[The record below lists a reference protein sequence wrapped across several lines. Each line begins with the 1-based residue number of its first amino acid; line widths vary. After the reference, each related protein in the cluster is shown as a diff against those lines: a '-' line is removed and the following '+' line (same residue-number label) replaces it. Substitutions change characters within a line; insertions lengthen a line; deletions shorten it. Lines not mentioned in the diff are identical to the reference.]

1 MPGSHISSSEMQD
14 ECPTWDL
21 SDLYNDIDDQAI
33 IRDLDFCR
41 REAGRLE
48 AAWRGNIASASADD
62 LASLISDYEAVLEAL
77 GKAQSHAQLLF
88 AASTTDPSIS
98 RHSQSMREA
107 GAQIGAM
114 LLFVELEIANLDAQ
128 HIDMLAKTPSLAQ
141 WQPWLRRVRAWAPH
155 QLSPDME
162 KMLAE
167 RAPSGRGAWVRLF
180 DETAAGMRFPFGGA
194 DVTEAEILNSLSS
207 ADAGERKEA
216 GASLSGT
223 LKANERLLSLV
234 LNTIA
239 KDKEVEDR
247 WRQFKRP
254 VASRNLDND
263 VDDEVVDAL
272 VAAVDDRNADLAHRY
287 YRLKAGWLGGKSID
301 WWDRN
306 APLPD
311 DDDRMF
317 SWDDAQQLVL
327 DAFNGFDPEMADLA
341 VPFFSQNWIDAAPRA
356 GKSSGAFSHPV
367 TPSAHPYILMN
378 FSGKSRDV
386 MTLAH
391 EMGHGIHQRLAAE
404 RGYLMSDTPLTLA
417 ETASVFAEMLAFRR
431 LVDATDD
438 PAIRRRLLAGK
449 VEDMLNTVVR
459 QIAFHNFET
468 RLHDARRIAEL
479 TAEEIS
485 DIWMETQR
493 AALGPA
499 VTIGDDYRPIWGYIP
514 HFVHT
519 PFYVYAYAFGDCL
532 VNALWQSY
540 QNAQATGDAD
550 GFVTSYRNLLQAGG
564 TERYD
569 TALARFGL
577 DPRDPAFWSMGLDMI
592 SGMIDELE
600 GLS

>member
-1 MPGSHISSSEMQD
+1 MTQLPPILPG
-14 ECPTWDL
+14 
-21 SDLYNDIDDQAI
+21 
-33 IRDLDFCR
+33 
-41 REAGRLE
+41 AGARLNG
-48 AAWRGNIASASADD
+48 WRARWQGKIGDATPQD
-62 LASLISDYEAVLEAL
+62 LATLIADYEQVLEAL

-88 AASTTDPSIS
+88 AASTTDAQIARHHQSI
-98 RHSQSMREA
+98 REA
-107 GAQIGAM
+107 SADIGAR
-114 LLFVELEIANLDAQ
+114 LLFVELEIAAL
-128 HIDMLAKTPSLAQ
+128 PSDHVDRLLETAEFAA
-141 WQPWLRRVRAWAPH
+141 WQPWLRRVRAFAPH

-162 KMLAE
+162 RMLAE

-180 DETAAGMRFPFGGA
+180 DETAAGLRFPFGDA
-194 DVTEAEILNSLSS
+194 EVTEAEVLNKLSS
-207 ADAGERKEA
+207 PDADERREA
-216 GASLSGT
+216 GASLSQT

-247 WRQFKRP
+247 WRGFARP

-263 VDDEVVDAL
+263 VDDQTVDAL
-272 VAAVDDRNADLAHRY
+272 VAAVDDRNADLSHRY
-287 YRLKAGWLGGKSID
+287 YRLKAGWMGGD
-301 WWDRN
+301 TLNWWDRN
-306 APLPD
+306 APLPS
-311 DDDRMF
+311 DDDRKF
-317 SWDDAQQLVL
+317 SWDEARQLVL
-327 DAFNGFDPEMADLA
+327 ASFDGFDPQMAA
-341 VPFFSQNWIDAAPRA
+341 QAEPFFTRNWIDAEPRA

-391 EMGHGIHQRLAAE
+391 EMGHGIHQRLAAD

-417 ETASVFAEMLAFRR
+417 ETASVFAEMLTFRR
-431 LVDATDD
+431 LVDSTDD
-438 PAIRRRLLAGK
+438 PAIRQRLLAGK

-459 QIAFHNFET
+459 QVAFHNFET
-468 RLHDARRIAEL
+468 RFHDARRNAEL
-479 TAEEIS
+479 TSDEIS

-499 VTIGDDYRPIWGYIP
+499 IKTGDDYRPIWGYIP

-532 VNALWQSY
+532 VNALWQTY
-540 QNAQATGDAD
+540 QSAQADGQAAD
-550 GFVTSYRNLLQAGG
+550 FVASYRSLLQAGG

-569 TALARFGL
+569 IALQRFGL

>member
-1 MPGSHISSSEMQD
+1 MPDS
-14 ECPTWDL
+14 CPTWDL
-21 SDLYNDIDDQAI
+21 TDLYEGIGDDAI
-33 IRDLDFCR
+33 AADLARCR
-41 REAGRLE
+41 REAERME
-48 AAWRGNIASASADD
+48 SAWQGKIGNATPQD
-62 LASLISDYEAVLEAL
+62 LATLIADYEQVLEAL

-88 AASTTDPSIS
+88 AASTTDAQIARHHQSI
-98 RHSQSMREA
+98 REA
-107 GAQIGAM
+107 SADIGAR
-114 LLFVELEIANLDAQ
+114 LLFVELEIAAL
-128 HIDMLAKTPSLAQ
+128 PSDHVDRLLETAEFAA
-141 WQPWLRRVRAWAPH
+141 WQPWLRRVRAFAPH

-162 KMLAE
+162 RMLAE

-180 DETAAGMRFPFGGA
+180 DETAAGLRFPFGDA
-194 DVTEAEILNSLSS
+194 EVTEAEVLNKLSS
-207 ADAGERKEA
+207 PDADERREA
-216 GASLSGT
+216 GASLSQT

-239 KDKEVEDR
+239 KDKGVEDR
-247 WRQFKRP
+247 WRGFARP

-263 VDDEVVDAL
+263 VDDQTVDAL
-272 VAAVDDRNADLAHRY
+272 VAAVDDRNADLSHRY
-287 YRLKAGWLGGKSID
+287 YRLKAGWMGGD
-301 WWDRN
+301 TLNWWDRN
-306 APLPD
+306 APLPS
-311 DDDRMF
+311 DDDRKF
-317 SWDDAQQLVL
+317 SWDEARQLVL
-327 DAFNGFDPEMADLA
+327 ASFDGFDPQMAA
-341 VPFFSQNWIDAAPRA
+341 QAEPFFTRNWIDAEPRA

-391 EMGHGIHQRLAAE
+391 EMGHGIHQRLAAD

-417 ETASVFAEMLAFRR
+417 ETASVFAEMLTFRR
-431 LVDATDD
+431 LVDSTDD
-438 PAIRRRLLAGK
+438 PAIRQRLLAGK

-459 QIAFHNFET
+459 QVAFHNFET
-468 RLHDARRIAEL
+468 RFHDARRNAEL
-479 TAEEIS
+479 TSDEIS

-499 VTIGDDYRPIWGYIP
+499 IKTGDDYRPIWGYIP

-532 VNALWQSY
+532 VNALWQTY
-540 QNAQATGDAD
+540 QSAQADGQAAD
-550 GFVTSYRNLLQAGG
+550 FVASYRSLLQAGG

-569 TALARFGL
+569 IALQRFGL

>member
-1 MPGSHISSSEMQD
+1 MPDS
-14 ECPTWDL
+14 CPTWDL
-21 SDLYNDIDDQAI
+21 TDLYDGIADGAIAADIAACGQ
-33 IRDLDFCR
+33 
-41 REAGRLE
+41 EAEQLE
-48 AAWRGNIASASADD
+48 AAWQGRLADADGAALAGLIA
-62 LASLISDYEAVLEAL
+62 DYERILEML

-88 AASTTDPSIS
+88 AAGTTDSQIARHHQSI
-98 RHSQSMREA
+98 REA
-107 GAQIGAM
+107 SADIGAR
-114 LLFVELEIANLDAQ
+114 LLFIELELAALDDAHVTQ
-128 HIDMLAKTPSLAQ
+128 LLDTPALAV

-155 QLSPDME
+155 QLAPDME
-162 KMLAE
+162 RMLAE

-180 DETAAGMRFPFGGA
+180 DETAAALRFPFGEA
-194 DVTEAEILNSLSS
+194 DVTEAEILNALSSPNGDERRAAGESLS
-207 ADAGERKEA
+207 A
-216 GASLSGT
+216 T
-223 LKANERLLSLV
+223 LKENERLLSLV

-247 WRQFKRP
+247 WRGFARP
-254 VASRNLDND
+254 VDSRNLDND
-263 VDDEVVDAL
+263 VDDDTVDAL
-272 VAAVDDRNADLAHRY
+272 VGAVDSRNADLAHRY
-287 YRLKAGWLGGKSID
+287 YRLKAGWMGSETIN

-306 APLPD
+306 APLPGG
-311 DDDRMF
+311 DDRQF
-317 SWDDAQQLVL
+317 SWDEARQLVL
-327 DAFNGFDPEMADLA
+327 DSFAGFDKDMAEQA
-341 VPFFSQNWIDAAPRA
+341 EPFFSRNWIDAEPRA

-391 EMGHGIHQRLAAE
+391 EMGHGIHQRLAAD

-431 LVDATDD
+431 LVDNADNPAT
-438 PAIRRRLLAGK
+438 RRRLLAGK

-468 RLHDARRIAEL
+468 RFHDARRNAEL
-479 TAEEIS
+479 TTEEIS

-493 AALGPA
+493 AALGPSV
-499 VTIGDDYRPIWGYIP
+499 VTGDDYRPIWGYIP

-540 QNAQATGDAD
+540 QLAQAGGQAAD
-550 GFVTSYRNLLQAGG
+550 FVTGYRNLLQAGG

-569 TALARFGL
+569 VALRRFDL
-577 DPRDPAFWSMGLDMI
+577 DPRDPAFWSLGLDMI

-600 GLS
+600 GLY

>member
-1 MPGSHISSSEMQD
+1 MPDS
-14 ECPTWDL
+14 CPTWDL
-21 SDLYNDIDDQAI
+21 TDLYEGIGDDAI
-33 IRDLDFCR
+33 AADLARCR
-41 REAGRLE
+41 REAERME
-48 AAWRGNIASASADD
+48 SAWQGKIGNARPQD
-62 LASLISDYEAVLEAL
+62 LATLIADYEQVLEAL

-88 AASTTDPSIS
+88 AASTTDAQIARHHQSI
-98 RHSQSMREA
+98 REA
-107 GAQIGAM
+107 SADIGAR
-114 LLFVELEIANLDAQ
+114 LLFVELEIAAL
-128 HIDMLAKTPSLAQ
+128 PSDHVDRLLETAEFAV
-141 WQPWLRRVRAWAPH
+141 WQPWLRRVRAFAPH

-162 KMLAE
+162 RMLAE

-180 DETAAGMRFPFGGA
+180 DETAAGLRFPFGDA
-194 DVTEAEILNSLSS
+194 EVTEAEVLNKLSS
-207 ADAGERKEA
+207 PDADERREA
-216 GASLSGT
+216 GASLSQT

-247 WRQFKRP
+247 WRGFARP

-263 VDDEVVDAL
+263 VDDQTVDAL
-272 VAAVDDRNADLAHRY
+272 VAAVDDRNADLSHRY
-287 YRLKAGWLGGKSID
+287 YRLKAGWMGGD
-301 WWDRN
+301 TLNWWDRN
-306 APLPD
+306 APLPS
-311 DDDRMF
+311 DDDRKF
-317 SWDDAQQLVL
+317 SWDEARQLVL
-327 DAFNGFDPEMADLA
+327 ASFDEFDPQMAA
-341 VPFFSQNWIDAAPRA
+341 QAEPFFTRNWIDAEPRA

-391 EMGHGIHQRLAAE
+391 EMGHGIHQRLAAD

-417 ETASVFAEMLAFRR
+417 ETASVFAEMLTFRR
-431 LVDATDD
+431 LVDSTDD
-438 PAIRRRLLAGK
+438 PAIRQRLLAGK

-459 QIAFHNFET
+459 QVAFHNFET
-468 RLHDARRIAEL
+468 RFHDARRNAEL
-479 TAEEIS
+479 TSDEIS

-499 VTIGDDYRPIWGYIP
+499 IKTGDDYRPIWGYIP

-532 VNALWQSY
+532 VNALWQTY
-540 QNAQATGDAD
+540 QSAQADGQAAD
-550 GFVTSYRNLLQAGG
+550 FVASYRSLLQAGG

-569 TALARFGL
+569 IALQRFGL

-592 SGMIDELE
+592 SSMIDELE

>member
-1 MPGSHISSSEMQD
+1 MPDS
-14 ECPTWDL
+14 CPTWDL
-21 SDLYNDIDDQAI
+21 TDLYDGIADGAIAADIAA
-33 IRDLDFCR
+33 CR
-41 REAGRLE
+41 QEAEQLE
-48 AAWRGNIASASADD
+48 AAWQGRLADADGAALAGLIA
-62 LASLISDYEAVLEAL
+62 DYERILEML

-88 AASTTDPSIS
+88 AASTTDSQIARHHQSI
-98 RHSQSMREA
+98 REA
-107 GAQIGAM
+107 SADIGAR
-114 LLFVELEIANLDAQ
+114 LLFIELELAALDDAHVTQ
-128 HIDMLAKTPSLAQ
+128 LLDTPALAV

-155 QLSPDME
+155 QLAPDME
-162 KMLAE
+162 RMLAE

-180 DETAAGMRFPFGGA
+180 DETAAALRFPFGGA
-194 DVTEAEILNSLSS
+194 DVTEAEILNALSSPNGDERRAAGESLST
-207 ADAGERKEA
+207 
-216 GASLSGT
+216 T
-223 LKANERLLSLV
+223 LKDNERLLSLV

-247 WRQFKRP
+247 WRGFARP
-254 VASRNLDND
+254 VDSRNLDND
-263 VDDEVVDAL
+263 VDDDTVDAL
-272 VAAVDDRNADLAHRY
+272 VGAVDSRNADLAHRY
-287 YRLKAGWLGGKSID
+287 YRLKAGWMGGETIN

-306 APLPD
+306 APLPGG
-311 DDDRMF
+311 DDRQF
-317 SWDDAQQLVL
+317 SWDEARQLVL
-327 DAFNGFDPEMADLA
+327 DSFAGFDQQMAEQA
-341 VPFFSQNWIDAAPRA
+341 EPFFSRNWIDAEPRA

-391 EMGHGIHQRLAAE
+391 EMGHGIHQRLAAD

-431 LVDATDD
+431 LVDSADNPAT
-438 PAIRRRLLAGK
+438 RRRLLAGK

-468 RLHDARRIAEL
+468 RFHDARRNAEL

-493 AALGPA
+493 AALGPSV
-499 VTIGDDYRPIWGYIP
+499 VTGDDYRPIWGYIP

-540 QNAQATGDAD
+540 QLAQAGGQAAD
-550 GFVTSYRNLLQAGG
+550 FVTGYRNLLQAGG

-569 TALARFGL
+569 VALQRFDL
-577 DPRDPAFWSMGLDMI
+577 DPRDPAFWSLGLDMI

>member
-1 MPGSHISSSEMQD
+1 MPDS
-14 ECPTWDL
+14 CPTWDL
-21 SDLYNDIDDQAI
+21 TDLYDGIADGAIAADIAA
-33 IRDLDFCR
+33 CR
-41 REAGRLE
+41 QEAEQLE
-48 AAWRGNIASASADD
+48 AAWQGRLADADGAALAGLIA
-62 LASLISDYEAVLEAL
+62 DYERILEML

-88 AASTTDPSIS
+88 AASTTDSQIARHHQSI
-98 RHSQSMREA
+98 REA
-107 GAQIGAM
+107 SADIGAR
-114 LLFVELEIANLDAQ
+114 LLFIELELAALDDAHVTQ
-128 HIDMLAKTPSLAQ
+128 LLDTPALAV

-155 QLSPDME
+155 QLAPDME
-162 KMLAE
+162 RMLAE

-180 DETAAGMRFPFGGA
+180 DETAAALRFPFGGA
-194 DVTEAEILNSLSS
+194 DVTEAEILNALSSPNGDERRAAGESLST
-207 ADAGERKEA
+207 
-216 GASLSGT
+216 T
-223 LKANERLLSLV
+223 LKDNERLLSLV

-247 WRQFKRP
+247 WRGFARP
-254 VASRNLDND
+254 VDSRNLDND
-263 VDDEVVDAL
+263 VDDDTVDAL
-272 VAAVDDRNADLAHRY
+272 VGAVDSRNADLAHRY
-287 YRLKAGWLGGKSID
+287 YRLKAGWMGGETIN

-306 APLPD
+306 APLPGG
-311 DDDRMF
+311 DDRQF
-317 SWDDAQQLVL
+317 SWDEARQLVL
-327 DAFNGFDPEMADLA
+327 DSFAGFDQKMAEQA
-341 VPFFSQNWIDAAPRA
+341 EPFFSRNWIDAEPRA
-356 GKSSGAFSHPV
+356 GKSSGAFSPPV

-391 EMGHGIHQRLAAE
+391 EMGHGIHQRLAAD

-431 LVDATDD
+431 LVDSADD

-468 RLHDARRIAEL
+468 RFHDARRNAEL

-493 AALGPA
+493 AALGPSV
-499 VTIGDDYRPIWGYIP
+499 VTGDDYRPIWGYIP

-540 QNAQATGDAD
+540 QLAQAGGQAAD
-550 GFVTSYRNLLQAGG
+550 FVTGYRNLLQAGG

-569 TALARFGL
+569 VALQRFDL
-577 DPRDPAFWSMGLDMI
+577 DPRDPAFWSLGLDMI
-592 SGMIDELE
+592 SSMIDELE

>member
-1 MPGSHISSSEMQD
+1 MPDSS
-14 ECPTWDL
+14 PIWDL
-21 SDLYNDIDDQAI
+21 TDLYADIADSAI
-33 IRDLDFCR
+33 ASDVAWCQSGAEELSGKWT
-41 REAGRLE
+41 GRLHE
-48 AAWRGNIASASADD
+48 ADAKTLAGVIAT
-62 LASLISDYEAVLEAL
+62 YEEILERL
-77 GKAQSHAQLLF
+77 GKAGSHAQLLF
-88 AASTTDPSIS
+88 AANTTDADIA
-98 RHSQSMREA
+98 RHSQSIREA
-107 GAQIGAM
+107 GAKIGSL
-114 LLFVELEIANLDAQ
+114 LLFVELEIAAMPQDHMDGLLQVAE
-128 HIDMLAKTPSLAQ
+128 LAG
-141 WQPWLRRVRAWAPH
+141 WQPWLRRVRAMAPY

-162 KMLAE
+162 RMLAE
-167 RAPSGRGAWVRLF
+167 RAPTGRGAWVRLF
-180 DETAAGMRFPFGGA
+180 DETAASMRFPFRGA

-207 ADAGERKEA
+207 TDGDERREA
-216 GASLSGT
+216 GASLSMV
-223 LKANERLLSLV
+223 LKEHEKLLSLV
-234 LNTIA
+234 TNTLV

-247 WRQFKRP
+247 WRGFSRP

-272 VAAVDDRNADLAHRY
+272 VSAVDSRNADLAHRY
-287 YRLKAGWLGGKSID
+287 YALKAGWMGCETLD

-311 DDDRMF
+311 DDDRLF
-317 SWDDAQQLVL
+317 SWDEAQQLVL
-327 DAFNGFDPEMADLA
+327 DAFAGFDPQMADLA
-341 VPFFSQNWIDAAPRA
+341 TPFFDRGWIDAAPRA

-367 TPSAHPYILMN
+367 TPSTHPYILMN

-391 EMGHGIHQRLAAE
+391 EMGHGIHQRLAADQ
-404 RGYLMSDTPLTLA
+404 GYLMSDTPLTLA

-431 LVDATDD
+431 LVDGTED
-438 PAIRRRLLAGK
+438 PAVRRRLLAGK

-468 RLHDARRIAEL
+468 RIHDARRQGEL
-479 TAEEIS
+479 TSDEIS

-499 VTIGDDYRPIWGYIP
+499 VQTGDDYRPIWGYIP

-532 VNALWQSY
+532 VNALWQNY
-540 QNAQATGDAD
+540 QASVKQGEGDR
-550 GFVTSYRNLLQAGG
+550 FVEKYRDLLKAGG

-569 TALARFGL
+569 VALARFGL

-600 GLS
+600 GLA

>member
-1 MPGSHISSSEMQD
+1 MPDS
-14 ECPTWDL
+14 CPTWDL
-21 SDLYNDIDDQAI
+21 TDLYEGIGDDAI
-33 IRDLDFCR
+33 AADLARCR
-41 REAGRLE
+41 REAERME
-48 AAWRGNIASASADD
+48 RGLQGKIGDATPQD
-62 LASLISDYEAVLEAL
+62 LATLIADYEQVLEAL

-88 AASTTDPSIS
+88 AASTTDAQIARHHQSI
-98 RHSQSMREA
+98 REA
-107 GAQIGAM
+107 SADIGAR
-114 LLFVELEIANLDAQ
+114 LLFVELEIAALPSD
-128 HIDMLAKTPSLAQ
+128 HVDRLLETPEFTA
-141 WQPWLRRVRAWAPH
+141 WQPWLRRVRAFAPH

-162 KMLAE
+162 RMLAE

-180 DETAAGMRFPFGGA
+180 DETAAGLRFPFGDA
-194 DVTEAEILNSLSS
+194 EVTEAEVLNKLSS
-207 ADAGERKEA
+207 PDADERREA
-216 GASLSGT
+216 GASLSQT

-247 WRQFKRP
+247 WRGFARP

-263 VDDEVVDAL
+263 VDDQTVDAL
-272 VAAVDDRNADLAHRY
+272 VAAVDDRNADLSHRY
-287 YRLKAGWLGGKSID
+287 YRLKAGWMGGD
-301 WWDRN
+301 TLNWWDRN
-306 APLPD
+306 APLPS
-311 DDDRMF
+311 DDDRKF
-317 SWDDAQQLVL
+317 SWDEARQLVL
-327 DAFNGFDPEMADLA
+327 ASFDGFDPQMAA
-341 VPFFSQNWIDAAPRA
+341 QAEPFFTRNWIDAEPRA

-391 EMGHGIHQRLAAE
+391 EMGHGIHQRLAAD

-417 ETASVFAEMLAFRR
+417 ETASVFAEMLTFRR
-431 LVDATDD
+431 LVDSTDD
-438 PAIRRRLLAGK
+438 PAIRQRLLAGK

-459 QIAFHNFET
+459 QVAFHNFET
-468 RLHDARRIAEL
+468 RFHDARRNAEL
-479 TAEEIS
+479 TSDEIS

-499 VTIGDDYRPIWGYIP
+499 IKTGDDYRPIWGYIP

-532 VNALWQSY
+532 VNALWQTY
-540 QNAQATGDAD
+540 QSAQADGQAAD
-550 GFVTSYRNLLQAGG
+550 FVASYRSLLQAGG

-569 TALARFGL
+569 IALQRFGL

>member
-1 MPGSHISSSEMQD
+1 MPDS
-14 ECPTWDL
+14 CPTWDL
-21 SDLYNDIDDQAI
+21 TDLYDGIADGAIAADIAA
-33 IRDLDFCR
+33 CR
-41 REAGRLE
+41 QEAEQLE
-48 AAWRGNIASASADD
+48 AAWQGRLADADGAALAGLIA
-62 LASLISDYEAVLEAL
+62 DYERILEML

-88 AASTTDPSIS
+88 AASTTDSQIARHHQSI
-98 RHSQSMREA
+98 REA
-107 GAQIGAM
+107 SADIGAR
-114 LLFVELEIANLDAQ
+114 LLFIELELAALDDAHVTQ
-128 HIDMLAKTPSLAQ
+128 LLDTPALAV

-155 QLSPDME
+155 QLAPDME
-162 KMLAE
+162 RMLAE

-180 DETAAGMRFPFGGA
+180 DETAAALRFPFGGA
-194 DVTEAEILNSLSS
+194 DVTEAEILNALSSPNGDERRAAGESLST
-207 ADAGERKEA
+207 
-216 GASLSGT
+216 T
-223 LKANERLLSLV
+223 LKDNERLLSLV

-247 WRQFKRP
+247 WRGFARP
-254 VASRNLDND
+254 VDSRNLDND
-263 VDDEVVDAL
+263 VDDDTVDAL
-272 VAAVDDRNADLAHRY
+272 VGAVDSRNADLAHRY
-287 YRLKAGWLGGKSID
+287 YRLKAGWMGGDTIN

-306 APLPD
+306 APLPGG
-311 DDDRMF
+311 DDRQF
-317 SWDDAQQLVL
+317 SWGEARQLVL
-327 DAFNGFDPEMADLA
+327 DSFAGFDQQMAEQA
-341 VPFFSQNWIDAAPRA
+341 EPFFSRNWIDAEPRA

-391 EMGHGIHQRLAAE
+391 EMGHGIHQRLAAD

-431 LVDATDD
+431 LVDSADN

-468 RLHDARRIAEL
+468 RFHDARRNAEL

-493 AALGPA
+493 AALGPSV
-499 VTIGDDYRPIWGYIP
+499 VTGDDYRPIWGYIP

-540 QNAQATGDAD
+540 QLAQAGGQAAD
-550 GFVTSYRNLLQAGG
+550 FVTGYRNLLQAGG

-569 TALARFGL
+569 VALQRFDL
-577 DPRDPAFWSMGLDMI
+577 DPRDPAFWSLGLDMI

>member
-1 MPGSHISSSEMQD
+1 MPDS
-14 ECPTWDL
+14 CPTWDL
-21 SDLYNDIDDQAI
+21 TDLYDGIADGSIAADIAACGQ
-33 IRDLDFCR
+33 
-41 REAGRLE
+41 EAEQLE
-48 AAWRGNIASASADD
+48 AAWQGRLADADGVALAGLIA
-62 LASLISDYEAVLEAL
+62 DYERILEML

-88 AASTTDPSIS
+88 AASTTDSQIARHHQSI
-98 RHSQSMREA
+98 REA
-107 GAQIGAM
+107 SADIGAR
-114 LLFVELEIANLDAQ
+114 LLFIELELAALDDAHVTQ
-128 HIDMLAKTPSLAQ
+128 LLDTPALAV

-155 QLSPDME
+155 QLAPDME
-162 KMLAE
+162 RMLAE

-180 DETAAGMRFPFGGA
+180 DETAAALRFPFGGA
-194 DVTEAEILNSLSS
+194 DVTEAEILNALSSSNSDERRAAGESLS
-207 ADAGERKEA
+207 A
-216 GASLSGT
+216 T
-223 LKANERLLSLV
+223 LKQNEKLLSLV
-234 LNTIA
+234 LNTIS

-247 WRQFKRP
+247 WRGFARP
-254 VASRNLDND
+254 VDSRNLDND
-263 VDDEVVDAL
+263 VDDDTVDAL
-272 VAAVDDRNADLAHRY
+272 VGAVDSRNADLAHRY
-287 YRLKAGWLGGKSID
+287 YRLKAGWMGGETIN

-306 APLPD
+306 APLPGG
-311 DDDRMF
+311 DDRQF
-317 SWDDAQQLVL
+317 SWDEARQLVL
-327 DAFNGFDPEMADLA
+327 DSFAGFDQQMAEQA
-341 VPFFSQNWIDAAPRA
+341 EPFFSRNWIDAEPRA

-391 EMGHGIHQRLAAE
+391 EMGHGIHQRLAAD

-431 LVDATDD
+431 LVDSADNPAT
-438 PAIRRRLLAGK
+438 RRRLLARK

-459 QIAFHNFET
+459 QIAFHNFEA
-468 RLHDARRIAEL
+468 RFHDARRNAEL
-479 TAEEIS
+479 TTEEIS

-493 AALGPA
+493 AALGPSV
-499 VTIGDDYRPIWGYIP
+499 VTGDDYRPIWGYIP

-540 QNAQATGDAD
+540 QLAQAGGQAAD
-550 GFVTSYRNLLQAGG
+550 FVTGYRNLLQAGG

-569 TALARFGL
+569 IALQRFDL
-577 DPRDPAFWSMGLDMI
+577 DPRDPAFWSLGLDMI

>member
-1 MPGSHISSSEMQD
+1 MPDS
-14 ECPTWDL
+14 CPTWDL
-21 SDLYNDIDDQAI
+21 TDLYADIGDASIKADIEA
-33 IRDLDFCR
+33 CR
-41 REAGRLE
+41 SSANGLAADWQGKLESAGGVEL
-48 AAWRGNIASASADD
+48 AAVITEYQRITE
-62 LASLISDYEAVLEAL
+62 IL
-77 GKAQSHAQLLF
+77 GKAASHAQLEF
-88 AASTTDPSIS
+88 AANTTDPDIARHHQSI
-98 RHSQSMREA
+98 REA
-107 GAQIGAM
+107 GAEIGAA
-114 LLFVELEIANLDAQ
+114 LLFIELE
-128 HIDMLAKTPSLAQ
+128 LARLPQDRMNTLLEVPALAH
-141 WQPWLRRVRAWAPH
+141 WAPWLRRVRAWAPH
-155 QLSPDME
+155 MLAPDME
-162 KMLAE
+162 RMLAE

-180 DETAAGMRFPFGGA
+180 DETAASLRFPFRGT

-207 ADAGERKEA
+207 ADADERREA
-216 GASLSGT
+216 GASLSSVMG
-223 LKANERLLSLV
+223 ANQRLLSLV

-247 WRQFKRP
+247 WRGFARP

-263 VDDEVVDAL
+263 VDDETVDAL
-272 VAAVDDRNADLAHRY
+272 VSAVDSRNADLAHRY
-287 YRLKAGWLGGKSID
+287 YRLKAGWMGGETID

-311 DDDRMF
+311 DDDRSF
-317 SWDDAQQLVL
+317 TWDEAERLVL
-327 DAFNGFDPEMADLA
+327 DSFAGFDPKMAELA
-341 VPFFSQNWIDAAPRA
+341 EPFFARNWIDAAPRA

-391 EMGHGIHQRLAAE
+391 EMGHGIHQCLAAD
-404 RGYLMSDTPLTLA
+404 RGYLMADTPLTLA
-417 ETASVFAEMLAFRR
+417 ETASVFAEMLTFRK
-431 LVDATDD
+431 LVDGADD
-438 PAIRRRLLAGK
+438 AGTRRRLLAGK

-459 QIAFHNFET
+459 QVAFHNFET
-468 RLHDARRIAEL
+468 RLHESRRTAEL

-485 DIWMETQR
+485 DIWMDTQR

-499 VTIGDDYRPIWGYIP
+499 VKTGDDYRPIWGYVP

-540 QNAQATGDAD
+540 AGARDAGGTD
-550 GFVTSYRNLLQAGG
+550 AFVASYRELLCAGG

-569 TALARFGL
+569 VALQRFGL

>member
-1 MPGSHISSSEMQD
+1 MPDS
-14 ECPTWDL
+14 CPTWDL
-21 SDLYNDIDDQAI
+21 TDLYDGIADGAI
-33 IRDLDFCR
+33 AAEIAACR
-41 REAGRLE
+41 QEAEQLE
-48 AAWRGNIASASADD
+48 AAWQGRLADADGAALAGLIA
-62 LASLISDYEAVLEAL
+62 DYERILEML

-88 AASTTDPSIS
+88 AASTTDSQIARHHQSI
-98 RHSQSMREA
+98 REA
-107 GAQIGAM
+107 SADIGAR
-114 LLFVELEIANLDAQ
+114 LLFIELELAALDDAHVTQ
-128 HIDMLAKTPSLAQ
+128 LLDTPALAV

-155 QLSPDME
+155 QLAPDME
-162 KMLAE
+162 RMLAE

-180 DETAAGMRFPFGGA
+180 DETAAALRFPFGGA
-194 DVTEAEILNSLSS
+194 DVTEAEILNALSSPNGDERRAAGESLST
-207 ADAGERKEA
+207 
-216 GASLSGT
+216 T
-223 LKANERLLSLV
+223 LKDNERLLSLV

-247 WRQFKRP
+247 WRGFARP
-254 VASRNLDND
+254 VDSRNLDND
-263 VDDEVVDAL
+263 VDDDTVDAL
-272 VAAVDDRNADLAHRY
+272 VGAVDSRNADLAHRY
-287 YRLKAGWLGGKSID
+287 YRLKAGWMGGETIN

-306 APLPD
+306 APLPGG
-311 DDDRMF
+311 DDRQF
-317 SWDDAQQLVL
+317 SWDEARQLVL
-327 DAFNGFDPEMADLA
+327 DSFAGFDQQMAEQA
-341 VPFFSQNWIDAAPRA
+341 EPFFSRNWIDAEPRA

-391 EMGHGIHQRLAAE
+391 EMGHGIHQRLAAD

-431 LVDATDD
+431 LVDSADNPAT
-438 PAIRRRLLAGK
+438 RRRLLAGK

-468 RLHDARRIAEL
+468 RFHDARRNAEL

-493 AALGPA
+493 AALGPSV
-499 VTIGDDYRPIWGYIP
+499 VTGDDYRPIWGYIP

-540 QNAQATGDAD
+540 QLAQAGGQAAD
-550 GFVTSYRNLLQAGG
+550 FVTGYRNLLQAGG

-569 TALARFGL
+569 VALQRFDL
-577 DPRDPAFWSMGLDMI
+577 DPRDPAFWSLGLDMI

>member
-1 MPGSHISSSEMQD
+1 MPDS
-14 ECPTWDL
+14 CPTWDL
-21 SDLYNDIDDQAI
+21 TDLYEGIGDDAI
-33 IRDLDFCR
+33 AADLARCR
-41 REAGRLE
+41 REVERME
-48 AAWRGNIASASADD
+48 RGWQGKIGDATPQD
-62 LASLISDYEAVLEAL
+62 LATLIADYEQVLEAL

-88 AASTTDPSIS
+88 AASTTDAQIARHHQSI
-98 RHSQSMREA
+98 REA
-107 GAQIGAM
+107 SADIGAR
-114 LLFVELEIANLDAQ
+114 LLFVELEIAALPSD
-128 HIDMLAKTPSLAQ
+128 HVDRLLETPDFAA
-141 WQPWLRRVRAWAPH
+141 WQPWLRRVRAFAPH

-162 KMLAE
+162 RMLAE

-180 DETAAGMRFPFGGA
+180 DETAAGLRFPFGDA
-194 DVTEAEILNSLSS
+194 EVTEAEVLNKLSS
-207 ADAGERKEA
+207 PDADERREA
-216 GASLSGT
+216 GASLSQT

-247 WRQFKRP
+247 WRGFARP

-263 VDDEVVDAL
+263 VDDQTVDAL
-272 VAAVDDRNADLAHRY
+272 VAAVDDRNADLSHRY
-287 YRLKAGWLGGKSID
+287 YRLKAGWMGGD
-301 WWDRN
+301 TLNWWDRN
-306 APLPD
+306 APLPS
-311 DDDRMF
+311 DDDRKF
-317 SWDDAQQLVL
+317 SWDEARQLVL
-327 DAFNGFDPEMADLA
+327 ASFDGFDPQMAA
-341 VPFFSQNWIDAAPRA
+341 QAEPFFTRNWIDAEPRA

-391 EMGHGIHQRLAAE
+391 EMGHGIHQRLAAD

-417 ETASVFAEMLAFRR
+417 ETASVFAEMLTFRR
-431 LVDATDD
+431 LVDSTDD
-438 PAIRRRLLAGK
+438 PAIRQRLLAGK

-459 QIAFHNFET
+459 QVAFHNFET
-468 RLHDARRIAEL
+468 RFHDARRNAEL
-479 TAEEIS
+479 TSDEIS

-499 VTIGDDYRPIWGYIP
+499 IKTGDDYRPIWGYIP

-532 VNALWQSY
+532 VNALWQTY
-540 QNAQATGDAD
+540 QSAQADGQAAD
-550 GFVTSYRNLLQAGG
+550 FVASYRSLLQAGG

-569 TALARFGL
+569 IALQRFGL

>member
-1 MPGSHISSSEMQD
+1 MPDS
-14 ECPTWDL
+14 CPTWDL
-21 SDLYNDIDDQAI
+21 TDLYDGIADGAIAADIAA
-33 IRDLDFCR
+33 CR
-41 REAGRLE
+41 QEAEQLE
-48 AAWRGNIASASADD
+48 AAWQGRLADADGAALAGLIA
-62 LASLISDYEAVLEAL
+62 DYERILEML

-88 AASTTDPSIS
+88 AASTTDSQIARHHQSI
-98 RHSQSMREA
+98 REA
-107 GAQIGAM
+107 SADIGAR
-114 LLFVELEIANLDAQ
+114 LLFIELELAALDDAHVTQ
-128 HIDMLAKTPSLAQ
+128 LLDTPALAV

-155 QLSPDME
+155 QLAPDME
-162 KMLAE
+162 RMLAE

-180 DETAAGMRFPFGGA
+180 DETAAALRFPFGGA
-194 DVTEAEILNSLSS
+194 DVTEAEILNALSSPNGDERRAAGESLST
-207 ADAGERKEA
+207 
-216 GASLSGT
+216 T
-223 LKANERLLSLV
+223 LKDNERLLSLV

-247 WRQFKRP
+247 WRGFARP
-254 VASRNLDND
+254 VDSRNLDND
-263 VDDEVVDAL
+263 VDDDTVDAL
-272 VAAVDDRNADLAHRY
+272 VGVVDSRNADLAHRY
-287 YRLKAGWLGGKSID
+287 YRLKAGWMGGETIN

-306 APLPD
+306 APLPGG
-311 DDDRMF
+311 DDRQF
-317 SWDDAQQLVL
+317 SWDEARQLVL
-327 DAFNGFDPEMADLA
+327 DSFAGFDQQMAEQA
-341 VPFFSQNWIDAAPRA
+341 EPFFSRNWIDAEPRA

-391 EMGHGIHQRLAAE
+391 EMGHGIHQRLAAD

-431 LVDATDD
+431 LVDSADD

-468 RLHDARRIAEL
+468 RFHDARRNAEL

-493 AALGPA
+493 AALGPSV
-499 VTIGDDYRPIWGYIP
+499 VTGDDYRPIWGYIP

-540 QNAQATGDAD
+540 QLAQAGGQAAD
-550 GFVTSYRNLLQAGG
+550 FVTGYRNLLQAGG

-569 TALARFGL
+569 VALQRFDL
-577 DPRDPAFWSMGLDMI
+577 DPRDPAFWSLGLDMI

>member
-1 MPGSHISSSEMQD
+1 MPDS
-14 ECPTWDL
+14 CPTWDL
-21 SDLYNDIDDQAI
+21 TDLYDGIADGAIAADIAA
-33 IRDLDFCR
+33 CR
-41 REAGRLE
+41 QEAEQLE
-48 AAWRGNIASASADD
+48 AAWQGRLADADGAALAGLIA
-62 LASLISDYEAVLEAL
+62 DYERILEML

-88 AASTTDPSIS
+88 AASTTDSQIARHHQSI
-98 RHSQSMREA
+98 REA
-107 GAQIGAM
+107 SADIGAR
-114 LLFVELEIANLDAQ
+114 LLFIELELAALDDAHVTQ
-128 HIDMLAKTPSLAQ
+128 LLDTPALAV

-155 QLSPDME
+155 QLAPDME
-162 KMLAE
+162 RMLAE

-180 DETAAGMRFPFGGA
+180 DETAAALRFPFGGA
-194 DVTEAEILNSLSS
+194 DVTEAEILNALSSPNGDERRAAGESLST
-207 ADAGERKEA
+207 
-216 GASLSGT
+216 T
-223 LKANERLLSLV
+223 LKDNERLLSLV

-247 WRQFKRP
+247 WRGFARP
-254 VASRNLDND
+254 VDSRNLDND
-263 VDDEVVDAL
+263 VDDDTVDAL
-272 VAAVDDRNADLAHRY
+272 VGAVDSRNADLAHRY
-287 YRLKAGWLGGKSID
+287 YRLKAGWMGGETIN

-306 APLPD
+306 APLPGG
-311 DDDRMF
+311 DDRQF
-317 SWDDAQQLVL
+317 SWDEARQLVL
-327 DAFNGFDPEMADLA
+327 DSFAGFDQQMAEQA
-341 VPFFSQNWIDAAPRA
+341 EPFFSRNWIDAEPRA

-391 EMGHGIHQRLAAE
+391 EMGHGIHQRLAAD

-431 LVDATDD
+431 LVDSADD

-468 RLHDARRIAEL
+468 RFHDARRNAEL

-493 AALGPA
+493 AALGPSV
-499 VTIGDDYRPIWGYIP
+499 VTGDDYRPIWGYIP

-540 QNAQATGDAD
+540 QLAQAGGQAAD
-550 GFVTSYRNLLQAGG
+550 FVTGYRNLLQAGG

-569 TALARFGL
+569 VALQRFDL
-577 DPRDPAFWSMGLDMI
+577 DPRDPAFWSLGLDMI
-592 SGMIDELE
+592 SAMIDELE

>member
-1 MPGSHISSSEMQD
+1 MPDS
-14 ECPTWDL
+14 CPTWDL
-21 SDLYNDIDDQAI
+21 TDLYEGIGDDAI
-33 IRDLDFCR
+33 AADLARCR
-41 REAGRLE
+41 REAERME
-48 AAWRGNIASASADD
+48 SAWQGKIGNATPQD
-62 LASLISDYEAVLEAL
+62 LATLIADYEQVLEAL

-88 AASTTDPSIS
+88 AASTTDAQIARHHQSI
-98 RHSQSMREA
+98 REA
-107 GAQIGAM
+107 SADIGAR
-114 LLFVELEIANLDAQ
+114 LPFVELEIAAL
-128 HIDMLAKTPSLAQ
+128 PSDHVDRLLETAEFAA
-141 WQPWLRRVRAWAPH
+141 WQPWLRRVRAFAPH

-162 KMLAE
+162 RMLAE

-180 DETAAGMRFPFGGA
+180 DETAAGLRFPFGDA
-194 DVTEAEILNSLSS
+194 EVTEAEVLNKLSS
-207 ADAGERKEA
+207 PDADERREA
-216 GASLSGT
+216 GASLSQT

-247 WRQFKRP
+247 WRGFARP

-263 VDDEVVDAL
+263 VDDQTVDAL
-272 VAAVDDRNADLAHRY
+272 VAAVDDRNADLSHRY
-287 YRLKAGWLGGKSID
+287 YRLKAGWMGGD
-301 WWDRN
+301 TLNWWDRN
-306 APLPD
+306 APLPG
-311 DDDRMF
+311 DDDRKF
-317 SWDDAQQLVL
+317 SWDEARQLVL
-327 DAFNGFDPEMADLA
+327 ASFDGFDPQMAA
-341 VPFFSQNWIDAAPRA
+341 QAEPFFTRNWIDAEPRA

-391 EMGHGIHQRLAAE
+391 EMGHGIHQRLAAD

-417 ETASVFAEMLAFRR
+417 ETASVFAEMLTFRR
-431 LVDATDD
+431 LVDSTDD
-438 PAIRRRLLAGK
+438 PAIRQRLLAGK

-459 QIAFHNFET
+459 QVAFHNFET
-468 RLHDARRIAEL
+468 RFHDARRNAEL
-479 TAEEIS
+479 TSDEIS

-499 VTIGDDYRPIWGYIP
+499 IKTGDDYRPIWGYIP

-532 VNALWQSY
+532 VNALWQTY
-540 QNAQATGDAD
+540 QSAQADGQAAD
-550 GFVTSYRNLLQAGG
+550 FVASYRSLLQAGG

-569 TALARFGL
+569 IALQRFGL

>member
-1 MPGSHISSSEMQD
+1 MPDS
-14 ECPTWDL
+14 CPTWDL
-21 SDLYNDIDDQAI
+21 TDLYEGIGDDAI
-33 IRDLDFCR
+33 AADLARCR
-41 REAGRLE
+41 REAERME
-48 AAWRGNIASASADD
+48 SAWQGKIGNATPQD
-62 LASLISDYEAVLEAL
+62 LATLIADYEQVLEAL

-88 AASTTDPSIS
+88 AASTTDAQIARHHQSI
-98 RHSQSMREA
+98 REA
-107 GAQIGAM
+107 SADIGAR
-114 LLFVELEIANLDAQ
+114 LLFVELEIAAL
-128 HIDMLAKTPSLAQ
+128 PSDHVDRLLETAEFAA
-141 WQPWLRRVRAWAPH
+141 WQPWLRRVRAFGPH

-162 KMLAE
+162 RMLAE

-180 DETAAGMRFPFGGA
+180 DETAAGLRFPFGDA
-194 DVTEAEILNSLSS
+194 EVTEAEVLNKLSS
-207 ADAGERKEA
+207 PDADERREA
-216 GASLSGT
+216 GASLSQT

-247 WRQFKRP
+247 WRGFARP

-263 VDDEVVDAL
+263 VDDQTVDAL
-272 VAAVDDRNADLAHRY
+272 VAAVDDRNADLSHRY
-287 YRLKAGWLGGKSID
+287 YRLKAGWMGGD
-301 WWDRN
+301 TLNWWDRN
-306 APLPD
+306 APLPS
-311 DDDRMF
+311 DDDRKF
-317 SWDDAQQLVL
+317 SWDEARQLVL
-327 DAFNGFDPEMADLA
+327 ASFDGFDPQMAA
-341 VPFFSQNWIDAAPRA
+341 QAEPFFTRNWIDAEPRA

-391 EMGHGIHQRLAAE
+391 EMGHGIHQRLAAD

-417 ETASVFAEMLAFRR
+417 ETASVFAEMLTFRR
-431 LVDATDD
+431 LVDSTDD
-438 PAIRRRLLAGK
+438 PAIRQRLLAGK

-459 QIAFHNFET
+459 QVAFHNFET
-468 RLHDARRIAEL
+468 RFHDARRNAEL
-479 TAEEIS
+479 TSDEIS

-499 VTIGDDYRPIWGYIP
+499 IKTGDDYRPIWGYIP

-532 VNALWQSY
+532 VNALWQTY
-540 QNAQATGDAD
+540 QSAQADGQAAD
-550 GFVTSYRNLLQAGG
+550 FVASYRSLLQAGG

-569 TALARFGL
+569 IALQRFGL

>member
-1 MPGSHISSSEMQD
+1 MPDS
-14 ECPTWDL
+14 CPTWDL
-21 SDLYNDIDDQAI
+21 TDLYDGIADGAIAADIAA
-33 IRDLDFCR
+33 CR
-41 REAGRLE
+41 QEAEQLE
-48 AAWRGNIASASADD
+48 AAWQGRLADADGAALAGLIA
-62 LASLISDYEAVLEAL
+62 DYERILEML

-88 AASTTDPSIS
+88 AASTTDSQIARHHQSI
-98 RHSQSMREA
+98 REA
-107 GAQIGAM
+107 SADIGAR
-114 LLFVELEIANLDAQ
+114 LLFIELELAALDDAHVTQ
-128 HIDMLAKTPSLAQ
+128 LLDTPALAV

-155 QLSPDME
+155 QLAPDME
-162 KMLAE
+162 RMLAE

-180 DETAAGMRFPFGGA
+180 DETAAALRFPFGGA
-194 DVTEAEILNSLSS
+194 DVTEAEILNALSSPNGDERRAAGESLST
-207 ADAGERKEA
+207 
-216 GASLSGT
+216 T
-223 LKANERLLSLV
+223 LKDNERLLSLV

-247 WRQFKRP
+247 WRGFARP
-254 VASRNLDND
+254 VDSRNLDND
-263 VDDEVVDAL
+263 VDDDTVDAL
-272 VAAVDDRNADLAHRY
+272 VGAVDSRNADLAHRY
-287 YRLKAGWLGGKSID
+287 YRLKAGWMGGETIN

-306 APLPD
+306 APLPGG
-311 DDDRMF
+311 DDRHF
-317 SWDDAQQLVL
+317 SWDEARQLVL
-327 DAFNGFDPEMADLA
+327 DSFAGFDQQMAEQA
-341 VPFFSQNWIDAAPRA
+341 EPFFSRNWIDAEPRA

-391 EMGHGIHQRLAAE
+391 EMGHGIHQRLAAD

-431 LVDATDD
+431 LVDSADD

-468 RLHDARRIAEL
+468 RFHDARRNAEL

-493 AALGPA
+493 AALGPSV
-499 VTIGDDYRPIWGYIP
+499 VTGDDYRPIWGYIP

-540 QNAQATGDAD
+540 QLAQAGGQAAD
-550 GFVTSYRNLLQAGG
+550 FVTGYRNLLQAGG

-569 TALARFGL
+569 VALQRFDL
-577 DPRDPAFWSMGLDMI
+577 DPRDPAFWSLGLDMI

>member
-1 MPGSHISSSEMQD
+1 MPDS
-14 ECPTWDL
+14 CPTWDL
-21 SDLYNDIDDQAI
+21 TDLYEGIGDDAI
-33 IRDLDFCR
+33 AADLARCR
-41 REAGRLE
+41 REAERME
-48 AAWRGNIASASADD
+48 SAWQGKIGNATPQD
-62 LASLISDYEAVLEAL
+62 LATLIADYEQVLEAL

-88 AASTTDPSIS
+88 AASTTDAQIARHHQSI
-98 RHSQSMREA
+98 REA
-107 GAQIGAM
+107 SADIGAR
-114 LLFVELEIANLDAQ
+114 LLFVELEIAAL
-128 HIDMLAKTPSLAQ
+128 PSDHVDRLLETAEFAA
-141 WQPWLRRVRAWAPH
+141 WQPWLRRVRAFAPH

-162 KMLAE
+162 RMLAE

-180 DETAAGMRFPFGGA
+180 DETAAGLRFPFGDA
-194 DVTEAEILNSLSS
+194 EVTEAEVLNKLSS
-207 ADAGERKEA
+207 PDADERREA
-216 GASLSGT
+216 GASLSQT

-247 WRQFKRP
+247 WRGFARP

-263 VDDEVVDAL
+263 VDDQTVDAL
-272 VAAVDDRNADLAHRY
+272 VAAVDDRNADLSHRY
-287 YRLKAGWLGGKSID
+287 YRLKAGWMGGD
-301 WWDRN
+301 TLNWWDRN
-306 APLPD
+306 APLPS
-311 DDDRMF
+311 DDDRKF
-317 SWDDAQQLVL
+317 SWDEARQLVL
-327 DAFNGFDPEMADLA
+327 ASFDGFDPQMAA
-341 VPFFSQNWIDAAPRA
+341 QAEPFFTRNWIDAEPRA

-391 EMGHGIHQRLAAE
+391 EMGHGIHQRLAAD

-417 ETASVFAEMLAFRR
+417 ETASVFAEMLTFRR
-431 LVDATDD
+431 LVDSTDD
-438 PAIRRRLLAGK
+438 PAIRQRLLAGK

-459 QIAFHNFET
+459 QVAFHNFET
-468 RLHDARRIAEL
+468 RFHDARRNAEL
-479 TAEEIS
+479 TSDEIS

-499 VTIGDDYRPIWGYIP
+499 IKTGDDYRPIWGYIP

-532 VNALWQSY
+532 VNALWQTY
-540 QNAQATGDAD
+540 QSAQADGQAAD
-550 GFVTSYRNLLQAGG
+550 FVASYRSLLQAGG

-569 TALARFGL
+569 IALQRFGL